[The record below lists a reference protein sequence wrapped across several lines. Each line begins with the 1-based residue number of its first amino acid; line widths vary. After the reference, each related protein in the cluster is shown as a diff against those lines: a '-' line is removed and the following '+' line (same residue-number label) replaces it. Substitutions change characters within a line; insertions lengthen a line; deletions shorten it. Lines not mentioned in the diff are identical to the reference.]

1 MSNRILEKT
10 DLGKSPKAHPEA
22 KKTTL
27 SRSRRMDIS
36 AYEAAYPDKKIALIN
51 DLNGDV
57 QRWIDAGAVP
67 IESRL
72 PNRKVYKGL
81 TDAEDG
87 NWVRFVGGEVGGK
100 PYYVYALMMDPV
112 LYHEFKNV
120 PDLERQ
126 RQINEALH
134 SGRSLED
141 SSSQPQHLKSYAPTL
156 PDGMGVGYNEIRP
169 NLG

>member
-1 MSNRILEKT
+1 MTNRTLEKT
-10 DLGKSPKAHPEA
+10 NLGQTLKTTVGA

-57 QRWIDAGAVP
+57 QRWIDAGAAP
-67 IESRL
+67 IKSNL
-72 PNRKVYKGL
+72 PNRPIFKGL
-81 TDAEDG
+81 TDANDDC
-87 NWVRFVGGEVGGK
+87 WVRFVGGQVDGK
-100 PYYVYALMMDPV
+100 TYYVYALMMDHE
-112 LYHEFKNV
+112 LYHEFKIA
-120 PDLERQ
+120 PCLERQ
-126 RQINEALH
+126 RQIDMALR
-134 SGRSLED
+134 SGQSLED
-141 SSSQPQHLKSYAPTL
+141 KSPGMIKSYAPTL